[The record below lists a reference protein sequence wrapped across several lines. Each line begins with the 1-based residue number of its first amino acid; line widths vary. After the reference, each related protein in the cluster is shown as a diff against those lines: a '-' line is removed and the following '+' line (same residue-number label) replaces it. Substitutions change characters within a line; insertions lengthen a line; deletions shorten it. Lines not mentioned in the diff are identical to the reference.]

1 METRVDRKGGKE
13 VIISGEK
20 PTVIIGEGINPT
32 GKKFATAL
40 INGDMK
46 SIREEAI
53 GQVYAGADML
63 DLNVS
68 MVGVDEV
75 SLLPEVVKVVMD
87 AVDLPL
93 SIDSSNLQA
102 LKAALEVYEGKP
114 IINSVTGEERSLESV
129 LPLVKEYGTAVI
141 GLTMDEGGI
150 SNDPEK
156 RASIARKIVE
166 RANLLDIPAEDVII
180 DCLTLTIGTDVRG
193 GLITIESIQ
202 RVKEELGVN
211 LTLGVSN
218 ISFGMP
224 DGSLINNSFLPIAIS
239 SGVTCPIV
247 NVAKARPTVLAT
259 DLLMGRDRVATRYIE
274 DYRRRSNNNKK

>member
-1 METRVDRKGGKE
+1 MPDPLFLALNGGLRLETRVDRKGGKE

-20 PTVIIGEGINPT
+20 PTVLIGEGINPT
-32 GKKFATAL
+32 RKKFATAL

-53 GQVYAGADML
+53 GQVEAGADML

-68 MVGVDEV
+68 MAGVDEV

-102 LKAALEVYEGKP
+102 LKAAIEVYEGKP
-114 IINSVTGEERSLESV
+114 IINSVTGEERSLKSV

-141 GLTMDEGGI
+141 GLTMDDEGI

-166 RANLLDIPAEDVII
+166 RADLLGIPTKDVII
-180 DCLTLTIGTDVRG
+180 DCLTLTIGTDVRS
-193 GLITIESIQ
+193 GLITIET
-202 RVKEELGVN
+202 G
-211 LTLGVSN
+211 
-218 ISFGMP
+218 
-224 DGSLINNSFLPIAIS
+224 
-239 SGVTCPIV
+239 
-247 NVAKARPTVLAT
+247 
-259 DLLMGRDRVATRYIE
+259 TRF
-274 DYRRRSNNNKK
+274 